1 MVKRVL
7 VSGGAGFL
15 GSHLCD
21 RLIEQGHKVI
31 CLDNLFTSEKSN
43 IQHLMSHPHFE
54 FVRHDVIDPYKAEVD
69 WIFNLACPAAPGH
82 YQYNPIKTIKT
93 SVMGAINMLGLCKRL
108 GGRIM
113 HASTSEVYGSAKFVP
128 ITEEHPLQGQSP
140 YAASKIAADQ
150 LVYSFHASFD
160 LPTVTIRPF
169 NTFGPR
175 QSQRAVIPSIIT
187 QILSGAEEIE
197 LGALTPTRD
206 FSFVDDT
213 VQGFVKALSADG
225 IFGQTINLGSGFEV
239 SIGQT
244 FDLISKILGQT
255 VIINKSKERLRPE
268 TSEVDRL
275 MSENARAKMALNWK
289 PKYASLIGFED
300 GLRVVRRRGELM
312 QEACESSSGGMAA
325 IVGLDE
331 EAVRGVCEQAGVSLA
346 NLNCPGQIVLSG
358 DADKME
364 AACEAAK
371 AAGAKRAIPLP
382 VAGAYHSPLMQ
393 PAQAGLA
400 EALAKVELR
409 EPSVPVYSNVT
420 GQAHAGAAS
429 IAGTMVDQVTSS
441 VRWEACIRAMI
452 ADGVTRFIELG
463 PGTALTGFMRR
474 IDRGLEVLNVADND
488 SLAKSAEAL
497 NA

>member
-1 MVKRVL
+1 MAKTALLFAGQGAQVVGMGRDLAEAHPTGKSLFAEADEALGYGLSEICFSGPEEEL
-7 VSGGAGFL
+7 VRTEHAQPAIYLVGWIALQLLREQAPSISFEATAGLSL
-15 GSHLCD
+15 G
-21 RLIEQGHKVI
+21 E
-31 CLDNLFTSEKSN
+31 FT
-43 IQHLMSHPHFE
+43 
-54 FVRHDVIDPYKAEVD
+54 A
-69 WIFNLACPAAPGH
+69 LA
-82 YQYNPIKTIKT
+82 
-93 SVMGAINMLGLCKRL
+93 
-108 GGRIM
+108 
-113 HASTSEVYGSAKFVP
+113 
-128 ITEEHPLQGQSP
+128 
-140 YAASKIAADQ
+140 AAD
-150 LVYSFHASFD
+150 A
-160 LPTVTIRPF
+160 
-169 NTFGPR
+169 
-175 QSQRAVIPSIIT
+175 
-187 QILSGAEEIE
+187 
-197 LGALTPTRD
+197 
-206 FSFVDDT
+206 
-213 VQGFVKALSADG
+213 
-225 IFGQTINLGSGFEV
+225 
-239 SIGQT
+239 
-244 FDLISKILGQT
+244 
-255 VIINKSKERLRPE
+255 
-268 TSEVDRL
+268 
-275 MSENARAKMALNWK
+275 
-289 PKYASLIGFED
+289 IGFED

-358 DADKME
+358 DADKMD

-420 GQAHAGAAS
+420 GQAHVGAAS